1 MFQRV
6 ERKDKE
12 VFADS
17 KKSKEKPFKLYKD
30 NKDIKVW
37 LGPEDLKND
46 GWELD
51 KKDPTQVKRIRGA
64 NVREKEGR
72 GVASNLLSA
81 G

>member
-1 MFQRV
+1 M

-12 VFADS
+12 VFPDS

-30 NKDIKVW
+30 NKDVKVW

-51 KKDPTQVKRIRGA
+51 KKDPTQVNRIRRD
-64 NVREKEGR
+64 NGR
-72 GVASNLLSA
+72 LVL
-81 G
+81 